1 MYNKSKNL
9 QAMQSKQMITDALF
23 SLMKVN
29 SYEDITITQI
39 CLEAKVVRRT
49 FYRNFK
55 LKIDIFKYYLDDM
68 LQKFVFENNDSEMDK
83 YKKLKSFF
91 DYLIPYKDFLTI
103 LEKNNLFFLINK
115 TITVVINT
123 AGFSRVQDIYVSD
136 FVASTISSILS
147 IWIKN
152 DFKESS
158 IELADKAKIFFKGI

>member
-1 MYNKSKNL
+1 
-9 QAMQSKQMITDALF
+9 MQSKQMITDALF

-29 SYEDITITQI
+29 SYED
-39 CLEAKVVRRT
+39 
-49 FYRNFK
+49 
-55 LKIDIFKYYLDDM
+55 
-68 LQKFVFENNDSEMDK
+68 
-83 YKKLKSFF
+83 
-91 DYLIPYKDFLTI
+91 
-103 LEKNNLFFLINK
+103 
-115 TITVVINT
+115 T